1 MRTYQVN
8 ESSFYIDEPYVK
20 NNTFI
25 GRTAENEELPEYEK
39 IKHLLPEPIL
49 DGYDSAIKCYDKVWS
64 LAFKNIKKPFENS
77 GFVTNFIDAAFN
89 GAIFMW
95 DTSFILMFAKY
106 GRLAFDFQKTLDNF
120 YAKQHRDGFICRE
133 IRESDGGD
141 YFARHDPISTGPDIM
156 GWCEWEYYIST
167 GDEKRLSKVFDP
179 LMAYHKWYMENR
191 TWRDGSY
198 WSSGWGCG
206 MDNTP
211 RLMEGYDVS
220 FSHGHQVWI
229 DTCFQQVLSAKCL
242 VNMADVLKR
251 SEETEF
257 LKDEIKNLESIIN
270 NGLWDDETSFYYD
283 KWRNGKLN
291 GVMSVASYWGLVSG
305 SVPDDRLERFISHL
319 DNKNE
324 FNRAHRVPSLSASDK
339 NFVPSGGYWCGSV
352 WAPTTYMIL
361 KGLERCKKM
370 RLAHEIGLNHLKNV
384 AACFEETGTVWEN
397 YAPDTFGK
405 NSSARGDFVGWT
417 GLAPVAVLIEYVL
430 GIKGNMKDK
439 KIVWDVN
446 LTCRHGIKKYPLTDG
461 ETIDLYCEARK
472 SEDEK
477 PVITKSGAD
486 IDVFINWKNGSFKI

>member
-25 GRTAENEELPEYEK
+25 GKNAENEDLPEYEK
-39 IKHLLPEPIL
+39 IKNLLPVPIM
-49 DGYDSAIKCYDKVWS
+49 DGYESTLDCYNKVWK
-64 LAFKNIKKPFENS
+64 LAFANLKKPFENS

-106 GRLAFDFQKTLDNF
+106 GRRAFDFQKTLDNF

-141 YFARHDPISTGPDIM
+141 YFARHDPVSTGPDIM
-156 GWCEWEYYIST
+156 GWCEWDYYIST
-167 GDEKRLSKVFDP
+167 GDEKRLASVFDP
-179 LMAYHKWYMENR
+179 LMAYHRWYMENR

-211 RLMEGYDVS
+211 RLMKGYDVS

-242 VNMADVLKR
+242 IKMAKVLKR
-251 SEETEF
+251 SDETEF
-257 LKDEIKNLESIIN
+257 LKDEIKNLENIIN
-270 NGLWDDETSFYYD
+270 TELWDEKTAFYYD
-283 KWRNGKLN
+283 KWRDGRLN
-291 GVMSVASYWGLVSG
+291 GVMSVASYWGLISG
-305 SVPDDRLERFISHL
+305 SVPGERLDRFVSHL
-319 DNKNE
+319 ENENE
-324 FNRAHRVPSLSASDK
+324 FNRTHRVPSLSASDE
-339 NFVPSGGYWCGSV
+339 NFVPTGGYWCGAV
-352 WAPTTYMIL
+352 WAPATYMIL
-361 KGLERCKKM
+361 KGLENCKKT
-370 RLAHEIGLNHLKNV
+370 RLAHEIGLNHVENV
-384 AACFEETGTVWEN
+384 VKCFEETGTVWEN
-397 YAPDTFGK
+397 YAPDIFGK

-430 GIKGNMKDK
+430 GIKGNISEN

-446 LTCRHGIKKYPLTDG
+446 LTCRHGIENYPLKNG
-461 ETIDLYCEARK
+461 ETVSLICEARK

-477 PVITKSGAD
+477 PVICKIGAD
-486 IDVFINWKNGSFKI
+486 VDVYINWKKGNFKI